1 MKTWLY
7 ALAGAT
13 LLNQASFAQE
23 FNEEPVRAKKIHA
36 GLALTS
42 GVLPTNFETNTINR
56 RGLGGFFGLGF
67 GANINFAS
75 NVGLYTGLEF
85 HFERFSFEPNETDF
99 RYEFNDKAI
108 LLNKDND
115 ADAQGTMRL
124 MERSQTTVAANIP
137 VMLLF
142 RTNMIGYFRYFGKF
156 GLRNSILLRQRVND
170 NGFVDLVDMPV
181 ATTQTKLEG
190 MRAPNDMFFFRSA
203 GGISA
208 GAEWNFA
215 AKTSLSF
222 ELGYYY
228 GFTPLF
234 WGNGKT
240 QRNNSSLY
248 EVNPDNNEKVY
259 RSFKANQSVFEVK
272 AILLF

>member
-115 ADAQGTMRL
+115 A
-124 MERSQTTVAANIP
+124 ERSSAASD
-137 VMLLF
+137 
-142 RTNMIGYFRYFGKF
+142 RHC
-156 GLRNSILLRQRVND
+156 
-170 NGFVDLVDMPV
+170 
-181 ATTQTKLEG
+181 
-190 MRAPNDMFFFRSA
+190 
-203 GGISA
+203 
-208 GAEWNFA
+208 
-215 AKTSLSF
+215 
-222 ELGYYY
+222 
-228 GFTPLF
+228 
-234 WGNGKT
+234 WGHK
-240 QRNNSSLY
+240 Y
-248 EVNPDNNEKVY
+248 
-259 RSFKANQSVFEVK
+259 
-272 AILLF
+272 